1 MKKWI
6 DLYKNSIE
14 VGEELEQQIETC
26 KKLPYYE
33 KNNKKVE
40 QKADLKKLNDILY
53 ANRKDRIK
61 IVDEVMEELKN
72 EQNELIKIIKN
83 ER

>member
-14 VGEELEQQIETC
+14 AGEELEQQIETC

-33 KNNKKVE
+33 KNNKKAE
-40 QKADLKKLNDILY
+40 QKSDLKKLNDILY

-61 IVDEVMEELKN
+61 IVDEVMEELKK

-83 ER
+83 